1 MADFAERLWEARKQ
15 GGIVRPEDVIE
26 PSSTEE
32 AYAIQGQIVRLS
44 GCEVRGFKV
53 GSTSKEAQQ
62 FLGTSE
68 PGSGA
73 LLAPYLHMT
82 PAQVVI
88 APLQMP
94 AVEGE
99 FAFRLGEDLPPREAV
114 VIGACIALSGNMVKL
129 TNVFWY

>member
-1 MADFAERLWEARKQ
+1 MPGLAERLWEARKQ
-15 GGIVRPEDVIE
+15 GSVVRPEDVIE

-44 GCEVRGFKV
+44 GYEVCGFKV

-62 FLGTSE
+62 FLGISE

-82 PAQVVI
+82 SAQVVI
-88 APLQMP
+88 VPL
-94 AVEGE
+94 
-99 FAFRLGEDLPPREAV
+99 RCPR
-114 VIGACIALSGNMVKL
+114 
-129 TNVFWY
+129 